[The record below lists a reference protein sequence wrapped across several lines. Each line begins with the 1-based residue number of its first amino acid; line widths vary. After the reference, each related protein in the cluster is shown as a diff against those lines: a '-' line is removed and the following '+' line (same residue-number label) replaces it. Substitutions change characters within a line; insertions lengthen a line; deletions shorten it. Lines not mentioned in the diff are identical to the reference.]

1 MKHPKTTPSHNA
13 RPAETDAEI
22 DRGDR
27 EISDFLDALPVSDAC
42 GTVKPLHRDSD
53 FDSLRPVEAVEG
65 FLDFCAS
72 VRSRYEGN
80 AQQEENANLET
91 QDLLHFMEL
100 SDNLGVSEG
109 FKAYRKM
116 REVRRVR
123 RDAKNENE
131 LLLPVYNFLVRT
143 DFVSQ
148 LQRVLG
154 DLRVRQE
161 LVRKRQYGMRT
172 DIWEREDV

>member
-1 MKHPKTTPSHNA
+1 MKRPKQKPKHNA
-13 RPAETDAEI
+13 IPAPSKDAEI
-22 DRGDR
+22 ERGEE
-27 EISDFLDALPVSDAC
+27 EISDFMEALPVSADPA
-42 GTVKPLHRDSD
+42 TLHRDSD

-65 FLDFCAS
+65 FLAFCAS

-100 SDNLGVSEG
+100 SENLGVSEG

-131 LLLPVYNFLVRT
+131 LLLPVYNFLART

-154 DLRVRQE
+154 DLRARQE
-161 LVRKRQYGMRT
+161 LVSKRQYGMRT